1 MIFLKKSLA
10 FFQRQSHVLHYAT
23 CIEHIIVISI
33 ASELP
38 TPDFTPIFDF
48 LLQRICP
55 AVLSKYSAL
64 YINKVTFVH
73 IYARQDAF
81 ACGLPVWLWIRVSC
95 YSGVLPY
102 LHGMTAR
109 RVRMRYEQNSCIS
122 RIVLL

>member
-1 MIFLKKSLA
+1 MSEIFFNLKFL
-10 FFQRQSHVLHYAT
+10 RVLWLCLHHDDAAKVNAETFPSFSY
-23 CIEHIIVISI
+23 I
-33 ASELP
+33 
-38 TPDFTPIFDF
+38 
-48 LLQRICP
+48 ICP